1 MDNTQKL
8 IELFKEFPG
17 IGPRQAKRFVYFLLN
32 RNPAYAN
39 DLAKLIG
46 EVRSTVHCCDTCFR
60 FFSNS
65 SDVQSSTLHTCVI
78 CRDGSRDKKLLMIVS
93 HDVDFENIE
102 KTHFYNGYYFIL
114 GGTVPILEKNPEKRI
129 RQKDL
134 MSVVEKK
141 IGSTGSPQV
150 KDGLKEIIIALNYN
164 PEGENTLS
172 YLSQILKPLAEKN
185 KIKISTL
192 GRGLSTGTELEYSD
206 SDTIK
211 NALKNRQ

>member
-32 RNPAYAN
+32 KNPAYAN
-39 DLAKLIG
+39 DLAGLIK
-46 EVRSTVHCCDTCFR
+46 EVRSTVHSCNTCFR
-60 FFSNS
+60 FFPNGNS
-65 SDVQSSTLHTCVI
+65 SSCPT
-78 CRDGSRDKKLLMIVS
+78 CRDTSRDRTSLMIVS

-114 GGTVPILEKNPEKRI
+114 GGTVPILEKNPENRI
-129 RQKDL
+129 RQKELLDT
-134 MSVVEKK
+134 VEKK
-141 IGSTGSPQV
+141 I
-150 KDGLKEIIIALNYN
+150 KEGLKEIIIALNYN

-172 YLSQILKPLAEKN
+172 YLKDLLSMTPYN
-185 KIKISTL
+185 TVKISTL

>member
-1 MDNTQKL
+1 MDNTQRL

-32 RNPAYAN
+32 KNSGYAN
-39 DLAKLIG
+39 DLAKLIS
-46 EVRSTVHCCDTCFR
+46 EVRSTVHSCDTCFR
-60 FFSNS
+60 FFPN
-65 SDVQSSTLHTCVI
+65 TNNTTCPT
-78 CRDGSRDKKLLMIVS
+78 CRDQSRDKNLLMIVS

-129 RQKDL
+129 RQSDL
-134 MSVVEKK
+134 LETIEKK
-141 IGSTGSPQV
+141 S
-150 KDGLKEIIIALNYN
+150 KDGLKEIIIALSYN
-164 PEGENTLS
+164 PEGENTLT
-172 YLSQILKPLAEKN
+172 YLNEILEMTTKKN
-185 KIKISTL
+185 SIKLSTL

-206 SDTIK
+206 SDTIR